1 MTRIE
6 ESRVTTD
13 KIVTELVAEFVEE
26 RVRQSPTKSFALAD
40 VTRALTA
47 MLRDSDAVI
56 DLKRVDDAW
65 LSERLDEHPFL
76 LKSKAGRTSQWK
88 PGFNKQAMRRA

>member
-1 MTRIE
+1 M
-6 ESRVTTD
+6 V
-13 KIVTELVAEFVEE
+13 
-26 RVRQSPTKSFALAD
+26 
-40 VTRALTA
+40 
-47 MLRDSDAVI
+47 RDSGAAV